1 MGADVGVGLVA
12 LGEGFTQEGSGPLG
26 GGGPFVRGGHLGDGL
41 LARVV
46 LADDVGSR
54 GEHGDEHGEAEDE
67 AGGEGAH
74 PNLMYSFHHTHSRL
88 VAKGASVYFLK
99 Q

>member
-1 MGADVGVGLVA
+1 MGGVT
-12 LGEGFTQEGSGPLG
+12 LGRGFHQKRDRGFG
-26 GGGPFVRGGHLGDGL
+26 GGGAFFRGGHLGDGL
-41 LARVV
+41 LSCVV
-46 LADDVGSR
+46 LADDVGRR
-54 GEHGDEHGEAEDE
+54 GEHCGEHGEAEDQ
-67 AGGEGAH
+67 ADGEGAH